1 MRNIRNFEALLLR
14 DLTQNNHITP
24 EDRANLL
31 REQMVKKTPIL
42 DNMLENK
49 IVDGAIVADFL
60 ATHMKARKLEHD
72 EQISYSHN
80 PMGDEIFEEYGAI
93 VKFVDEQKV
102 KVYFAR
108 PIFAKEW
115 ENIYEKIGGKNIE
128 KVVVPYEKFQQLE
141 KETSD
146 AIAIRKQF
154 SMSSAKELLKL
165 SENERAIKFANEV
178 LEKCIK
184 LDASDIHI
192 EPQKNNF
199 RIRMRLNGVLQV
211 FGEYSNDFFPSF
223 SSRVKLIS
231 NLNIAEKRD
240 TQDGAL
246 VYSVVKKND
255 ETVDIPFRVSVMPT
269 IYGEKIV
276 LRKLG
281 GQDVS
286 VTLSHLG
293 MDENILIPWRKMIKK
308 PHGIIL
314 VSGPTGS
321 GKSTTLQATINE
333 VKSDEINITTV
344 EDPVES
350 KIAGINQV
358 QIDAYKVSFAD
369 ALRSILRQDPDVIM
383 IGEIRDKETAE
394 IALRASLTGHM
405 VYSTIHTNDAPSA
418 VTRLIDMGI
427 EPFLVSS
434 SVIGVLAQRLVR
446 VLCENC
452 KQESMTND
460 VQMKL
465 LMIDEPQKIYEPCGC
480 QKCANTG
487 YSSRVGVY
495 ELMTVD
501 AQIQKLINSRASDA
515 AIREYALEA
524 LNMPTLYQEGKKKVL
539 MGITSMSEFQ
549 KIIAQ

>member
-1 MRNIRNFEALLLR
+1 
-14 DLTQNNHITP
+14 
-24 EDRANLL
+24 
-31 REQMVKKTPIL
+31 
-42 DNMLENK
+42 
-49 IVDGAIVADFL
+49 
-60 ATHMKARKLEHD
+60 
-72 EQISYSHN
+72 
-80 PMGDEIFEEYGAI
+80 
-93 VKFVDEQKV
+93 
-102 KVYFAR
+102 
-108 PIFAKEW
+108 
-115 ENIYEKIGGKNIE
+115 
-128 KVVVPYEKFQQLE
+128 
-141 KETSD
+141 
-146 AIAIRKQF
+146 
-154 SMSSAKELLKL
+154 
-165 SENERAIKFANEV
+165 
-178 LEKCIK
+178 
-184 LDASDIHI
+184 
-192 EPQKNNF
+192 
-199 RIRMRLNGVLQV
+199 
-211 FGEYSNDFFPSF
+211 
-223 SSRVKLIS
+223 
-231 NLNIAEKRD
+231 
-240 TQDGAL
+240 
-246 VYSVVKKND
+246 
-255 ETVDIPFRVSVMPT
+255 
-269 IYGEKIV
+269 
-276 LRKLG
+276 
-281 GQDVS
+281 
-286 VTLSHLG
+286 VTLNHLG